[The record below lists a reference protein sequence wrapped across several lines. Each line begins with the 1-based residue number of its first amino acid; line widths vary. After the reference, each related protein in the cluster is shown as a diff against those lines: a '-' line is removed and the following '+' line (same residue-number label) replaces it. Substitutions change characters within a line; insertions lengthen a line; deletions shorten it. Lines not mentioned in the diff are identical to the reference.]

1 MTILQR
7 AATIAAMTFSLAGL
21 LGNSAPGHATG
32 IDRTTVSLTALANLN
47 ALSPQNVPQVAPA
60 ATPVAAVEKTAIEK
74 TAIEKTAIEK
84 TAIEKTAA
92 EQLAPAEEEEF
103 DTLAQAVAAQDSA
116 AADDALQCLAGAIYF
131 ESKGEPLT
139 GQLAVA
145 EVIIN
150 RAKSGRFPT
159 DVCAV
164 VKQRGQFSF
173 VRGGQIPTITKG
185 ASYRT
190 AVAVAKV
197 ALASAWNSPAD
208 KALYF
213 NTPDRR
219 PSVRAIKVAS
229 IGNHVFYR

>member
-1 MTILQR
+1 
-7 AATIAAMTFSLAGL
+7 MTFSLAGL
-21 LGNSAPGHATG
+21 LGNSAPGKATG
-32 IDRTTVSLTALANLN
+32 LDRSTTNLTALANLN
-47 ALSPQNVPQVAPA
+47 ALSPQNVPQIAPV
-60 ATPVAAVEKTAIEK
+60 ATPVAAVEPIATNAATAE
-74 TAIEKTAIEK
+74 A
-84 TAIEKTAA
+84 
-92 EQLAPAEEEEF
+92 EEF

-150 RAKSGRFPT
+150 RAKSGRFPA

-173 VRGGQIPTITKG
+173 VRGGQIPTINAGT
-185 ASYRT
+185 AYRT
-190 AVAVAKV
+190 AIAVAKV
-197 ALASAWNSPAD
+197 ALADAWNSPAE

-213 NTPDRR
+213 NTADRR
-219 PSVRAIKVAS
+219 PSVRAVKVAS

>member
-7 AATIAAMTFSLAGL
+7 AATIAVMTFSLAGL
-21 LGNSAPGHATG
+21 LGNSAPGQATG
-32 IDRTTVSLTALANLN
+32 IDRSTTNLTALANLN
-47 ALSPQNVPQVAPA
+47 ALSPQNVPQIAPV
-60 ATPVAAVEKTAIEK
+60 ATPVAPVETNAQNTAVSPAV
-74 TAIEKTAIEK
+74 
-84 TAIEKTAA
+84 A
-92 EQLAPAEEEEF
+92 EAEEF

-116 AADDALQCLAGAIYF
+116 AADEALQCLAGAIYF

-150 RAKSGRFPT
+150 RAKSGRFPAN
-159 DVCAV
+159 VCAV

-173 VRGGQIPTITKG
+173 VRGGQIPNINAGT
-185 ASYRT
+185 AYRT
-190 AVAVAKV
+190 AIAVAKV
-197 ALASAWNSPAD
+197 ALADAWNSPAD

-229 IGNHVFYR
+229 IGNHIFYR

>member
-60 ATPVAAVEKTAIEK
+60 ATPVAAVEKTAIEQ
-74 TAIEKTAIEK
+74 I
-84 TAIEKTAA
+84 
-92 EQLAPAEEEEF
+92 APAEQEEF

-116 AADDALQCLAGAIYF
+116 AADEALQCLAGAIYF

-159 DVCAV
+159 DVCDV

-190 AVAVAKV
+190 AIAVAKV

-219 PSVRAIKVAS
+219 PSVRAVKVAS

>member
-7 AATIAAMTFSLAGL
+7 AATIAVMTFSLAGL
-21 LGNSAPGHATG
+21 LGNSAPGQATG
-32 IDRTTVSLTALANLN
+32 IDRSTTNLTALANLN
-47 ALSPQNVPQVAPA
+47 ALSPQNVPQIAPA
-60 ATPVAAVEKTAIEK
+60 ATTVAAVEPI
-74 TAIEKTAIEK
+74 
-84 TAIEKTAA
+84 
-92 EQLAPAEEEEF
+92 APAEEEEF

-150 RAKSGRFPT
+150 RAKSGRFPA

-173 VRGGQIPTITKG
+173 VRGGQIPNINAGT
-185 ASYRT
+185 AYRT
-190 AVAVAKV
+190 AIAVAKV
-197 ALASAWNSPAD
+197 ALADAWNSPAD

-229 IGNHVFYR
+229 IGNHIFYR

>member
-7 AATIAAMTFSLAGL
+7 AATIAVMTFSLAGL
-21 LGNSAPGHATG
+21 LGNSAPGQATG
-32 IDRTTVSLTALANLN
+32 IDRSTVNLTALANLN
-47 ALSPQNVPQVAPA
+47 ALSPQIVPQVAPA
-60 ATPVAAVEKTAIEK
+60 ATTVAAVEQI
-74 TAIEKTAIEK
+74 
-84 TAIEKTAA
+84 
-92 EQLAPAEEEEF
+92 APAEEAEF

-116 AADDALQCLAGAIYF
+116 AADEALQCLAGAIYF

-150 RAKSGRFPT
+150 RAKSGRFPA

-173 VRGGQIPTITKG
+173 VRGGQIPTINGG
-185 ASYRT
+185 AAYRT
-190 AVAVAKV
+190 AIAVAKV
-197 ALASAWNSPAD
+197 ALADAWNSPAE

>member
-7 AATIAAMTFSLAGL
+7 AATIAVMTFSLAGL
-21 LGNSAPGHATG
+21 LGNSAPGQATG
-32 IDRTTVSLTALANLN
+32 IDRSTTNLTALANLN
-47 ALSPQNVPQVAPA
+47 ALSPQNVPQIAPVATTVAPVETNA
-60 ATPVAAVEKTAIEK
+60 ENTAVSPAVAEA
-74 TAIEKTAIEK
+74 
-84 TAIEKTAA
+84 
-92 EQLAPAEEEEF
+92 EEF

-116 AADDALQCLAGAIYF
+116 AADEALQCLAGAIYF

-150 RAKSGRFPT
+150 RAKSGRFPGN
-159 DVCAV
+159 VCAV

-173 VRGGQIPTITKG
+173 VRGGQIPNINAG
-185 ASYRT
+185 NAYRT

-197 ALASAWNSPAD
+197 ALADAWNSPAD

>member
-1 MTILQR
+1 
-7 AATIAAMTFSLAGL
+7 MTFSLAGL
-21 LGNSAPGHATG
+21 LGNSAPGQATG
-32 IDRTTVSLTALANLN
+32 IDRSTVNLTALANLN
-47 ALSPQNVPQVAPA
+47 ALSPQNVPQIVPA
-60 ATPVAAVEKTAIEK
+60 VTSVAAVEPI
-74 TAIEKTAIEK
+74 
-84 TAIEKTAA
+84 
-92 EQLAPAEEEEF
+92 APAEEEEF

-116 AADDALQCLAGAIYF
+116 AADEALQCLAGAIYF

-150 RAKSGRFPT
+150 RAKSGRFPA

-173 VRGGQIPTITKG
+173 VRGGQIPTINAGT
-185 ASYRT
+185 AYRT
-190 AVAVAKV
+190 AIAVAKV
-197 ALASAWNSPAD
+197 ALASAWNSPAE

>member
-1 MTILQR
+1 
-7 AATIAAMTFSLAGL
+7 MTFSLAGL

-60 ATPVAAVEKTAIEK
+60 ATPVAAVEKTAIEQ
-74 TAIEKTAIEK
+74 I
-84 TAIEKTAA
+84 
-92 EQLAPAEEEEF
+92 APAEQEEF

-116 AADDALQCLAGAIYF
+116 AADEALQCLAGAIYF

-159 DVCAV
+159 DVCDV

-190 AVAVAKV
+190 AIAVAKV

-219 PSVRAIKVAS
+219 PSVRAVKVAS

>member
-32 IDRTTVSLTALANLN
+32 IDKPAVNLTALANLN
-47 ALSPQNVPQVAPA
+47 ALSPQNVPQIAPVATTVAPVETNA
-60 ATPVAAVEKTAIEK
+60 ENAAAVSPAV
-74 TAIEKTAIEK
+74 
-84 TAIEKTAA
+84 A
-92 EQLAPAEEEEF
+92 EAEEF

-150 RAKSGRFPT
+150 RAKSGRFPA

-173 VRGGQIPTITKG
+173 VRGGQIPTINAGT
-185 ASYRT
+185 AYRT
-190 AVAVAKV
+190 AIAVAKV
-197 ALASAWNSPAD
+197 ALADAWNSPAQ

>member
-1 MTILQR
+1 MQR
-7 AATIAAMTFSLAGL
+7 AATIAAMSLSLAGL
-21 LGNSAPGHATG
+21 LGNSAPGRASG
-32 IDRTTVSLTALANLN
+32 IDRSTASLTALANLN
-47 ALSPQNVPQVAPA
+47 ALSPQNVPLVAPA
-60 ATPVAAVEKTAIEK
+60 AVPAAVELTTTAED
-74 TAIEKTAIEK
+74 
-84 TAIEKTAA
+84 
-92 EQLAPAEEEEF
+92 EEF
-103 DTLAQAVAAQDSA
+103 DTLAEAVAAQDNA
-116 AADDALQCLAGAIYF
+116 AADEALECLAGAIYF

-173 VRGGQIPTITKG
+173 VRGGQIPSINIGK
-185 ASYRT
+185 AYRT
-190 AVAVAKV
+190 AIAVAKV
-197 ALASAWNSPAD
+197 ALADAWNSPAQ

-213 NTPDRR
+213 NTADRR
-219 PSVRAIKVAS
+219 PAGRVIKVAS

>member
-1 MTILQR
+1 MQR
-7 AATIAAMTFSLAGL
+7 AATIAAMSLSLAGF
-21 LGNSAPGHATG
+21 LGNSAPGRASG
-32 IDRTTVSLTALANLN
+32 IDRSTASLTALANLN
-47 ALSPQNVPQVAPA
+47 ALSPQNVPLVAPA
-60 ATPVAAVEKTAIEK
+60 AIPAAVEPTAED
-74 TAIEKTAIEK
+74 
-84 TAIEKTAA
+84 
-92 EQLAPAEEEEF
+92 EEF
-103 DTLAQAVAAQDSA
+103 DTLAEAVAAQDNA
-116 AADDALQCLAGAIYF
+116 AADEALECLAGAIYF

-173 VRGGQIPTITKG
+173 VRGGQIPSINIGK
-185 ASYRT
+185 AYRT
-190 AVAVAKV
+190 AIAVAKV
-197 ALASAWNSPAD
+197 ALADAWNSPAQ

-213 NTPDRR
+213 NTADRR
-219 PSVRAIKVAS
+219 PAGRVIKVAS

>member
-1 MTILQR
+1 
-7 AATIAAMTFSLAGL
+7 MTFSLAGL
-21 LGNSAPGHATG
+21 LGNSAPGKAPG
-32 IDRTTVSLTALANLN
+32 IDRSTVNLTALANLN

-60 ATPVAAVEKTAIEK
+60 AAAPAAPIAAVE
-74 TAIEKTAIEK
+74 
-84 TAIEKTAA
+84 
-92 EQLAPAEEEEF
+92 PAVAVEEEF
-103 DTLAQAVAAQDSA
+103 ATLAQAVAAQDHA
-116 AADDALQCLAGAIYF
+116 AADEALQCLAGAIYF

-159 DVCAV
+159 NVCGV

-173 VRGGQIPTITKG
+173 VRGGQIPNINAG
-185 ASYRT
+185 AAYRT
-190 AVAVAKV
+190 AIAVAKV
-197 ALASAWNSPAD
+197 ALASAWNSPAE

>member
-1 MTILQR
+1 
-7 AATIAAMTFSLAGL
+7 MTFSLAGL
-21 LGNSAPGHATG
+21 LGNSAPGKATG
-32 IDRTTVSLTALANLN
+32 LDRSTTNLTALANLN
-47 ALSPQNVPQVAPA
+47 ALSPQNVPQIAPV
-60 ATPVAAVEKTAIEK
+60 ATPVAAVEPVATNAATAE
-74 TAIEKTAIEK
+74 A
-84 TAIEKTAA
+84 
-92 EQLAPAEEEEF
+92 EEF

-173 VRGGQIPTITKG
+173 VRGGQIPTINAGT
-185 ASYRT
+185 AYRT
-190 AVAVAKV
+190 AIAVAKV
-197 ALASAWNSPAD
+197 ALADAWNSPAQ

>member
-1 MTILQR
+1 
-7 AATIAAMTFSLAGL
+7 MTFSLAGL
-21 LGNSAPGHATG
+21 LGNSAPGKATG
-32 IDRTTVSLTALANLN
+32 LDRSTTNLTALANLN
-47 ALSPQNVPQVAPA
+47 ALSPQNVPQIAPA
-60 ATPVAAVEKTAIEK
+60 AATVAAVEPV
-74 TAIEKTAIEK
+74 
-84 TAIEKTAA
+84 
-92 EQLAPAEEEEF
+92 APAEEEEF

-116 AADDALQCLAGAIYF
+116 AADEALQCLAGAIYF

-159 DVCAV
+159 NVCGV

-173 VRGGQIPTITKG
+173 VRGGQIPNINAG
-185 ASYRT
+185 AAYRT
-190 AVAVAKV
+190 AIAVAKV

>member
-1 MTILQR
+1 
-7 AATIAAMTFSLAGL
+7 MTFSLAGL
-21 LGNSAPGHATG
+21 LGNSAPGQATG
-32 IDRTTVSLTALANLN
+32 IDRSTTNLTALANLN
-47 ALSPQNVPQVAPA
+47 ALSPQNVPQIAPV
-60 ATPVAAVEKTAIEK
+60 ATPVAPVETNAQN
-74 TAIEKTAIEK
+74 
-84 TAIEKTAA
+84 TAA
-92 EQLAPAEEEEF
+92 SPAVAEAEEF

-116 AADDALQCLAGAIYF
+116 AADEALQCLAGAIYF

-150 RAKSGRFPT
+150 RAKSGRFPGN
-159 DVCAV
+159 VCAV

-173 VRGGQIPTITKG
+173 VRGGQIPNINAG
-185 ASYRT
+185 NAYRT

-197 ALASAWNSPAD
+197 ALADAWNSPAD

>member
-32 IDRTTVSLTALANLN
+32 IDRTTVNLTALANLN

-74 TAIEKTAIEK
+74 TA
-84 TAIEKTAA
+84 A
-92 EQLAPAEEEEF
+92 EQIAPAEEEEF

-150 RAKSGRFPT
+150 RAKSGRFPA

>member
-1 MTILQR
+1 
-7 AATIAAMTFSLAGL
+7 MTFSLAGL

-32 IDRTTVSLTALANLN
+32 LDKPAVNLTALANLN
-47 ALSPQNVPQVAPA
+47 ALSPQNVPQIAPA
-60 ATPVAAVEKTAIEK
+60 ATTVAPVEPASENRAEDGAQNTASAEAA
-74 TAIEKTAIEK
+74 
-84 TAIEKTAA
+84 
-92 EQLAPAEEEEF
+92 EF

-116 AADDALQCLAGAIYF
+116 AASEALQCLAGAIYF
-131 ESKGEPLT
+131 ESKGEPLA

-150 RAKSGRFPT
+150 RAKSGRFPS
-159 DVCAV
+159 DVCDV

-173 VRGGQIPTITKG
+173 VRGGQIPTITNG

-190 AVAVAKV
+190 AIAVAKV
-197 ALASAWNSPAD
+197 ALASAWNSPAE

-219 PSVRAIKVAS
+219 PSVRAVKVAS

>member
-1 MTILQR
+1 
-7 AATIAAMTFSLAGL
+7 MTFSLAGL
-21 LGNSAPGHATG
+21 LGNSAPGKATG
-32 IDRTTVSLTALANLN
+32 IDRSTTNLTALANLN
-47 ALSPQNVPQVAPA
+47 ALSPQNVPQIAPV
-60 ATPVAAVEKTAIEK
+60 ATPVATVEPVATNAATAE
-74 TAIEKTAIEK
+74 A
-84 TAIEKTAA
+84 
-92 EQLAPAEEEEF
+92 EEF

-150 RAKSGRFPT
+150 RAKSGRFPA

-173 VRGGQIPTITKG
+173 VRGGQIPTINAGT
-185 ASYRT
+185 AYRT
-190 AVAVAKV
+190 AIAVAKV
-197 ALASAWNSPAD
+197 ALADAWNSPAQ

>member
-1 MTILQR
+1 
-7 AATIAAMTFSLAGL
+7 MTFSLAGL
-21 LGNSAPGHATG
+21 LGNSAPGQATG
-32 IDRTTVSLTALANLN
+32 IDRSTTNLTALANLN
-47 ALSPQNVPQVAPA
+47 ALSPQNVPQIAPA
-60 ATPVAAVEKTAIEK
+60 ATTVAAVEPI
-74 TAIEKTAIEK
+74 
-84 TAIEKTAA
+84 
-92 EQLAPAEEEEF
+92 APAEEEEF
-103 DTLAQAVAAQDSA
+103 DTLAQAVAAQDIA

-150 RAKSGRFPT
+150 RAKSGRFPA

-173 VRGGQIPTITKG
+173 VRGGQIPNINAGT
-185 ASYRT
+185 AYRT
-190 AVAVAKV
+190 AIAVAKV
-197 ALASAWNSPAD
+197 ALADAWNSPAD

-229 IGNHVFYR
+229 IGNHIFYR

>member
-7 AATIAAMTFSLAGL
+7 AATIAVMTFSLAGL
-21 LGNSAPGHATG
+21 LGNSAPGQATG
-32 IDRTTVSLTALANLN
+32 LDRSTVNLTALANLN
-47 ALSPQNVPQVAPA
+47 ALSPQNVPQIAPA
-60 ATPVAAVEKTAIEK
+60 AATVAAVEPV
-74 TAIEKTAIEK
+74 
-84 TAIEKTAA
+84 
-92 EQLAPAEEEEF
+92 APAEEEEF

-116 AADDALQCLAGAIYF
+116 AADEALQCLAGAIYF

-159 DVCAV
+159 NVCGV

-173 VRGGQIPTITKG
+173 VRGGQIPNINAG
-185 ASYRT
+185 AAYRT
-190 AVAVAKV
+190 AIAVAKV

-213 NTPDRR
+213 NTADRR

>member
-21 LGNSAPGHATG
+21 LGNSAPGKATG
-32 IDRTTVSLTALANLN
+32 IDRSTVNLTALANLN
-47 ALSPQNVPQVAPA
+47 ALSPQNVPQI
-60 ATPVAAVEKTAIEK
+60 TPVAA
-74 TAIEKTAIEK
+74 
-84 TAIEKTAA
+84 
-92 EQLAPAEEEEF
+92 APAAPIAAVEPAATVEEEYN
-103 DTLAQAVAAQDSA
+103 TLAEAVAAQDHA
-116 AADDALQCLAGAIYF
+116 AADEALQCLAGAIYF

-150 RAKSGRFPT
+150 RAKSGRFPA

-173 VRGGQIPTITKG
+173 VRGGQIPNINAG
-185 ASYRT
+185 T
-190 AVAVAKV
+190 AYSTAIAVAKV
-197 ALASAWNSPAD
+197 ALADAWNSPAE

-213 NTPDRR
+213 NTADRR
-219 PSVRAIKVAS
+219 PAGRVIKVAS

>member
-1 MTILQR
+1 
-7 AATIAAMTFSLAGL
+7 MTFSLAGL
-21 LGNSAPGHATG
+21 LGNSAPGKATG
-32 IDRTTVSLTALANLN
+32 LDRSTTNLTALANLN
-47 ALSPQNVPQVAPA
+47 ALSPQNVPQIAPV
-60 ATPVAAVEKTAIEK
+60 ATPVATVEPVATNAATAE
-74 TAIEKTAIEK
+74 A
-84 TAIEKTAA
+84 
-92 EQLAPAEEEEF
+92 EEF

-150 RAKSGRFPT
+150 RAKSGRFPA

-173 VRGGQIPTITKG
+173 VRGGQIPTINAGT
-185 ASYRT
+185 AYRT
-190 AVAVAKV
+190 AIAVAKV
-197 ALASAWNSPAD
+197 ALADAWNSPAE

-213 NTPDRR
+213 NTADRR
-219 PSVRAIKVAS
+219 PSVRAVKVAS

>member
-7 AATIAAMTFSLAGL
+7 AATIAVMTFSLAGL
-21 LGNSAPGHATG
+21 LGNSAPGKATG
-32 IDRTTVSLTALANLN
+32 LDRSTTNLTALANLN
-47 ALSPQNVPQVAPA
+47 ALSPQNVPQIAPV
-60 ATPVAAVEKTAIEK
+60 ATPVATVEPVATNAATAE
-74 TAIEKTAIEK
+74 A
-84 TAIEKTAA
+84 
-92 EQLAPAEEEEF
+92 EEF

-150 RAKSGRFPT
+150 RAKSGRFPA

-173 VRGGQIPTITKG
+173 VRGGQIPTINAGT
-185 ASYRT
+185 AYRT
-190 AVAVAKV
+190 AIAVAKV
-197 ALASAWNSPAD
+197 ALADAWNSPAE

-213 NTPDRR
+213 NTADRR
-219 PSVRAIKVAS
+219 PSVRAVKVAS

>member
-1 MTILQR
+1 
-7 AATIAAMTFSLAGL
+7 MTFSLAGL
-21 LGNSAPGHATG
+21 LGNSAPGQATG
-32 IDRTTVSLTALANLN
+32 IDRSTTNLTAIANLN
-47 ALSPQNVPQVAPA
+47 ALSPQNVPQIAPA
-60 ATPVAAVEKTAIEK
+60 ATTVAAVEPI
-74 TAIEKTAIEK
+74 
-84 TAIEKTAA
+84 
-92 EQLAPAEEEEF
+92 APAEEEEF

-150 RAKSGRFPT
+150 RAKSGRFPA

-173 VRGGQIPTITKG
+173 VRGGQIPNININAGT
-185 ASYRT
+185 AYRT
-190 AVAVAKV
+190 AIAVAKV
-197 ALASAWNSPAD
+197 ALADAWNSPAD

-229 IGNHVFYR
+229 IGNHIFYR

>member
-32 IDRTTVSLTALANLN
+32 IDRTTVNLTALANLN

-60 ATPVAAVEKTAIEK
+60 ATPIAAVEKTAIEK
-74 TAIEKTAIEK
+74 TV
-84 TAIEKTAA
+84 
-92 EQLAPAEEEEF
+92 AEEEEF

-116 AADDALQCLAGAIYF
+116 AADEALQCLAGAIYF

-150 RAKSGRFPT
+150 RAKSGRFPS

-173 VRGGQIPTITKG
+173 VRGGQIPNINAG
-185 ASYRT
+185 NAYRT
-190 AVAVAKV
+190 AIAVAKV
-197 ALASAWNSPAD
+197 ALADAWNSPAD

>member
-1 MTILQR
+1 
-7 AATIAAMTFSLAGL
+7 
-21 LGNSAPGHATG
+21 
-32 IDRTTVSLTALANLN
+32 V
-47 ALSPQNVPQVAPA
+47 
-60 ATPVAAVEKTAIEK
+60 TPVAAVEPLATNAATAE
-74 TAIEKTAIEK
+74 A
-84 TAIEKTAA
+84 
-92 EQLAPAEEEEF
+92 EEF

-116 AADDALQCLAGAIYF
+116 AADEALQCLAGAIYF

-150 RAKSGRFPT
+150 RAKSGRFPA

-173 VRGGQIPTITKG
+173 VRGGQIPNINAG
-185 ASYRT
+185 AAYRT
-190 AVAVAKV
+190 AIAVAKV
-197 ALASAWNSPAD
+197 ALADAWNSPAD

-213 NTPDRR
+213 NTADRR
-219 PSVRAIKVAS
+219 PAGRVIKVAS